1 MELSG
6 YDLGSAESVSLCV
19 YTVFL
24 PVYVLL
30 LVYSS
35 VICICLCIDYV
46 SGGEMFTHL
55 YQRDHFSEEEVRIY
69 IGEIIL
75 ALEHLHKVCYR
86 AFLSFTLLGR
96 YSILFTS
103 YMLILH
109 NYVKARF
116 YLLSVNCM
124 LSCVCNFLFGMIRT
138 AGHRVPGHQVREH
151 PLGQR
156 GTFSA
161 DRFWAQQRVPGGGG
175 MTKRKTFFH

>member
-86 AFLSFTLLGR
+86 AFLSFT
-96 YSILFTS
+96 
-103 YMLILH
+103 
-109 NYVKARF
+109 
-116 YLLSVNCM
+116 
-124 LSCVCNFLFGMIRT
+124 
-138 AGHRVPGHQVREH
+138 
-151 PLGQR
+151 
-156 GTFSA
+156 
-161 DRFWAQQRVPGGGG
+161 
-175 MTKRKTFFH
+175 